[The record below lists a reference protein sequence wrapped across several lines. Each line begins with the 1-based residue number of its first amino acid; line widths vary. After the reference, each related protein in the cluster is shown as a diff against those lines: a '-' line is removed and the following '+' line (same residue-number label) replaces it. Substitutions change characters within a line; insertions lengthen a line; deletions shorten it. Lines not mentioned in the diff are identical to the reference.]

1 MRRSKRI
8 TMDNALDRA
17 VLESF
22 RQLNQDGEPDVL
34 VEVLGLFLED
44 APARLDAMTAA
55 VAAGDGPALQR
66 AAHGLKG
73 AAGTI
78 GARSLQAAC
87 RELEEMGKHNRL
99 ESATAGLDLMRREYE
114 RVKAE
119 IDHLL

>member
-1 MRRSKRI
+1 MK
-8 TMDNALDRA
+8 NALDRA

-22 RQLNQDGEPDVL
+22 RELNQDGEPDVL

-66 AAHGLKG
+66 AAHALKG